1 MRRILFLILAMLILN
16 STCVL
21 AVTKDNLPIYDDF
34 DAFDDMPLHRYATG
48 YITKIQ
54 NAKNHYSKI
63 ENKKMKIQINSEES
77 GAVTVSKMLET
88 PFAGEKFE
96 IEYDFSIS
104 GNPYLYSLVGFP
116 MFVDSEGVKTAAM
129 KITNAKQG
137 YTVPGDR
144 QINVNQNSLKNTVWK
159 ADVQYKINIKVDLNE
174 KIFEIYI
181 DEGNGYEKKET
192 VSGESKFKY
201 SGKNFAGFYFSFLGN
216 KTNEA
221 AYYIDNIKVST
232 GYDYVYVSPNGN
244 DNNDGSFENPV
255 KTPEQAYLLA
265 EKKKSL
271 NNKNVFVKVKSGE
284 YDINQTYSLGTI
296 DENTEYKKIAFVP
309 DNNSDI
315 AFRGDFNIEIPELEN
330 FPDEILKERFKK
342 DIKENYIS
350 GYNNVPLE
358 ISDISMGLSE
368 DGKFGLSMWLGNSG
382 RIKNETAV
390 IMAVYD
396 KNGRLIDT
404 KMNNYVLGG
413 GEKKKASVEMSI
425 KEEYAD
431 YTVKSYIWSDSDK
444 MIPIFNMNI
453 SPELQSV
460 IKNTRITNV
469 KSCFVDGK
477 IDLSGIASPG
487 DFITVKLTGSNGNI
501 IYINQLTADETG
513 QFEDTAVPQYIPY
526 GTVTLHISSNGGV
539 NNE

>member
-1 MRRILFLILAMLILN
+1 MKRILFLILAMLILN

-34 DAFDDMPLHRYATG
+34 DAFDDMPLLRYATG

-54 NAKNHYSKI
+54 NAKNHYTKI
-63 ENKKMKIQINSEES
+63 ENNKMKIQINSEES
-77 GAVTVSKMLET
+77 GAVTISKMLET

-96 IEYDFSIS
+96 IEYDFFIS
-104 GNPYLYSLVGFP
+104 GAPYLYSLSGFP
-116 MFVDSEGVKTAAM
+116 MFIDSEGVETAAM

-144 QINVNQNSLKNTVWK
+144 KINVNQNSLKNTVWK

-174 KIFEIYI
+174 KNFEIYI

-201 SGKNFAGFYFSFLGN
+201 GGKNLAGFYFSFLGN

-244 DNNDGSFENPV
+244 DNNDGSFEAPV

-265 EKKKSL
+265 EKKKAL
-271 NNKNVFVKVKSGE
+271 NNKNVFVRVKSGE
-284 YDINQTYSLGTI
+284 YDINEAYSLGTI

-309 DNNSDI
+309 DNSSDI
-315 AFRGDFNIEIPELEN
+315 AFRGDFDIEIPELEN
-330 FPDEILKERFKK
+330 FSDETLKERFKK

-358 ISDISMGLSE
+358 ISDVSMGLSE
-368 DGKFGLSMWLGNSG
+368 NGKFGLSMWLGNSG

-413 GEKKKASVEMSI
+413 GEKKEASVEMSI

-431 YTVKSYIWSDSDK
+431 YTVKSYIWSGTDK

-453 SPELQSV
+453 SPELQTV
-460 IKNTRITNV
+460 IKSTRITNV

-487 DFITVKLTGSNGNI
+487 DFITVKLTGNNGNI
-501 IYINQLTADETG
+501 IYIDQLTADETG
-513 QFEDTAVPQYIPY
+513 RFEHTAVPQYIPY
-526 GTVTLHISSNGGV
+526 GIVKLHISSNGGV